1 MYLGGWVAWKV
12 IIDGPVFQIRGLDF
26 MPKIGE
32 FEHRTTVLGH
42 SSREWSCWNLARG
55 LGQWPAPSRPQVAEE
70 PKEELG
76 DGCFVPFFVASTF
89 LRVLM
94 SEASGYPDSPNTE
107 HIWNSSNWGLHYRG
121 WACWLYKCVFI
132 WHAFSSPLQA
142 WGWARDMST
151 VHW

>member
-32 FEHRTTVLGH
+32 FEHRTTVLRH

-70 PKEELG
+70 PKGELG
-76 DGCFVPFFVASTF
+76 DGCLSLFLWPLRSWGSKCQRPVVMLTAPTQSTF
-89 LRVLM
+89 GTLVT
-94 SEASGYPDSPNTE
+94 GDYIT
-107 HIWNSSNWGLHYRG
+107 GG
-121 WACWLYKCVFI
+121 WACWLYKCVFT